1 MPALSFG
8 VYNDTTSSPKEVSVL
23 KPINFTKRYVIALS
37 LIAVLSALAYF
48 NLNQLITSQ
57 ANNGQMISLSSRQKI
72 LAQKVAFYAIYYK
85 IKQLKGVS
93 DQMRDAHQQLIAAPM
108 SPELKAMY
116 SKSPMQLNAKVQEYL
131 KQADIFYKTRDGRS
145 LTYLLTH
152 SNKLMDDLGKAV
164 ELYLIESDKNTR
176 TLKKVELIIFLS
188 TLITLFFEALL
199 IFMPANRRIKQY
211 TKDIIAQKD
220 YSNAVIESSTNAI
233 ITLDQNLVI
242 RTYNRM
248 AEKIFGY
255 TKQEMLDKSHFA
267 RILPGEYHLLRNKG
281 VNGFLTELAIHEDGT
296 VIELEA
302 SNKQG
307 EAFPARVS
315 FGTTRDVD
323 NIAIVAN
330 IQDIT
335 QERLNDQ
342 VLQQQAKFAALGEM
356 IAIIAHQWRQPLS
369 ELSFNCIYTKRK
381 LKDPE
386 LIDVI
391 AKNEDI
397 IQFMSETITNFQDFY
412 KKSEETHFNPIIS
425 IDQVTNII
433 QSVLDLN
440 QIAFDK
446 TIDSSVII
454 HGNPNALAQV
464 ILSILQNIIDIVR
477 NKDIKNAQ
485 VALSLHDTDTHIV
498 LTITDNVGGIQ
509 IDPIDDIFKPFKSK
523 KMTPSTGI
531 GLYMSKLIIESK
543 FHGEIHAENVEEG
556 AAFTIRLPH

>member
-8 VYNDTTSSPKEVSVL
+8 VYNDTTSSQKEVDVL

-37 LIAVLSALAYF
+37 LIAILSALAYF
-48 NLNQLITSQ
+48 NLNQLISSQ

-85 IKQLKGVS
+85 IKQLKSVT
-93 DQMRDAHQQLIAAPM
+93 DQMRDGHQRLITAPM
-108 SPELKAMY
+108 SLELKAMY
-116 SKSPMQLNAKVQEYL
+116 YSPPMQLDAKVQKYL
-131 KQADIFYKTRDGRS
+131 KHAEIFYKTRDGRS

-152 SNKLMDDLGKAV
+152 SNQLMDDLGKAV
-164 ELYLIESDKNTR
+164 ELYLVESDKNTR

-199 IFMPANRRIKQY
+199 IFMPANRQIKQY
-211 TKDIIAQKD
+211 TKDLIAQKD

-233 ITLDQNLVI
+233 ISLDQNLRI
-242 RTYNRM
+242 KTYNRM

-255 TKQEMLDKSHFA
+255 SKQEMLHQSYFDK
-267 RILPGEYHLLRNKG
+267 ILPHEYHLLRDKG
-281 VNGFLTELAIHEDGT
+281 VSGFLHELNLHGDGT

-302 SNKQG
+302 RNKQK

-315 FGTTRDVD
+315 FGTTHDVD

-335 QERLNDQ
+335 EEQLNSQ
-342 VLQQQAKFAALGEM
+342 LLQQQAKFAALGEM

-369 ELSFNCIYTKRK
+369 ELSFNCIYAKRK

-412 KKSEETHFNPIIS
+412 KKSDETHFNPIIS

-440 QIAFDK
+440 QIAFGK

-477 NKDIKNAQ
+477 NKRLKDAQ
-485 VALSLHDTDTHIV
+485 VSLSLHDTDTHII

-543 FHGEIHAENVEEG
+543 FHGEIHANNIEG
-556 AAFTIRLPH
+556 GAKFTIQLPH